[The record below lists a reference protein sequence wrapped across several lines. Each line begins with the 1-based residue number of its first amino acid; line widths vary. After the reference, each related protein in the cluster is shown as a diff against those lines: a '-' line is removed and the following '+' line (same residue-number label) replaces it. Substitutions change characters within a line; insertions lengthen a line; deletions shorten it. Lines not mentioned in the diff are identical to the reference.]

1 MGVGGAPGGGGVIR
15 HQDLENF
22 AIIFFFFALGYGVI
36 RQQDLENFAIFFFCL
51 YIRHQDLVIRT

>member
-22 AIIFFFFALGYGVI
+22 AIIFLGGSGG
-36 RQQDLENFAIFFFCL
+36 
-51 YIRHQDLVIRT
+51 IRHQDLENLQFFAYTLGIRTD

>member
-22 AIIFFFFALGYGVI
+22 AIIFFFALGYGVI
-36 RQQDLENFAIFFFCL
+36 RQQDLENFAIIFFAYTL
-51 YIRHQDLVIRT
+51 GIRT